1 MGRNDQNKGKWQ
13 QNQLI
18 IMPILLCK
26 QKKDTSRKQQERYR
40 TPVMRPESVAQG
52 QDSNQKCQSDHA
64 GFKPEIVYDI
74 HPENRQP
81 GQKKRQNGAMY
92 RTRKGSSNSNKVSV
106 YPLHKRPAKIEH
118 KVKLFP
124 PE

>member
-1 MGRNDQNKGKWQ
+1 MSSYFFADYFLTLNDNPGIPKVENMGRNDQNKGKRQ

-40 TPVMRPESVAQG
+40 TPVMRPESVPQG

-64 GFKPEIVYDI
+64 GFKPEIVDDVDA
-74 HPENRQP
+74 EN
-81 GQKKRQNGAMY
+81 GK
-92 RTRKGSSNSNKVSV
+92 T
-106 YPLHKRPAKIEH
+106 
-118 KVKLFP
+118 
-124 PE
+124 